1 MTPLQMQQSF
11 ERQVNNPS
19 FGEDIIY
26 TPDSEAPVTLRAHV
40 YRGDYDQQ
48 GQRFEKGS
56 SSNPVKYSLKIRISS
71 RLVTSIKE
79 RRDTVTAKL
88 TLGSTATILK
98 VAAVVGQDP
107 GTWLLGLNA

>member
-1 MTPLQMQQSF
+1 MTPLQLQLSF
-11 ERQVNNPS
+11 ERQLKNPS

-26 TPDSEAPVTLRAHV
+26 TPDGQAPIPLRAHV
-40 YRGDYDQQ
+40 YREDYEQQ

-56 SSNPVKYSLKIRISS
+56 GSNPIKYSLKIRISS

-79 RRDTVTAKL
+79 RRDNVTAKL
-88 TLGSTATILK
+88 KLGTEDITLKA
-98 VAAVVGQDP
+98 AAVIGQDP